1 MVDLAEIQAAY
12 YMVAATGVL
21 VAAIYYI
28 INLRTSQKN
37 MCITLTNNLM
47 QSQLSEE
54 SWRKWIELMNMEWK
68 DYDNF
73 EKKYGSDYNS
83 DNFSKRM
90 NLWHSYNSLGNLL
103 RSGLADR
110 DTLYNAGLRTTV
122 WLWVKFKPIIE
133 ENRRRY
139 GDKTSFSGFE
149 YLATEMMRMARQ
161 KDPSYRIPETFT
173 KYVPDN

>member
-1 MVDLAEIQAAY
+1 MVELFEIQAAY

-37 MCITLTNNLM
+37 MRITLTNNLM

-68 DYDNF
+68 NYDNF

-90 NLWHSYNSLGNLL
+90 NLRHSYNSLGNLL

-139 GDKTSFSGFE
+139 GD
-149 YLATEMMRMARQ
+149 
-161 KDPSYRIPETFT
+161 
-173 KYVPDN
+173 

>member
-1 MVDLAEIQAAY
+1 MVDLVEIQAAY

-37 MCITLTNNLM
+37 MRITLTNNLM

-68 DYDNF
+68 NYDDF
-73 EKKYGSDYNS
+73 EKKYGSDYNP

-110 DTLYNAGLRTTV
+110 DTLYNVGLRSTV
-122 WLWVKFKPIIE
+122 WLWVKFKPVIE

-139 GDKTSFSGFE
+139 GDKTAFSGFE
-149 YLATEMMRMARQ
+149 YLATEMMKMARQ
-161 KDPSYRIPETFT
+161 KDPSYKIPETFT
-173 KYVPDN
+173 KYVHDN